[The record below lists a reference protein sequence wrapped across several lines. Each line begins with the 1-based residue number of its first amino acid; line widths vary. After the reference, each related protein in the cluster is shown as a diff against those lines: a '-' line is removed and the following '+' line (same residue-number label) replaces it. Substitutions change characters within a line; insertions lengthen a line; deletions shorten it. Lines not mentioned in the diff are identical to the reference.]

1 MSKIDFSHLLRV
13 SEDYGFPDS
22 IVETFKVFSIDDMI
36 RVEVKNMIEEIFEL
50 FLLKLWQEFFS
61 TNFEFLSFS
70 YRLSSSSVNEGTP
83 HMLSPTWWLLKQAMS
98 ETLNPFNLNLAL
110 FFHNTAVNRKR

>member
-22 IVETFKVFSIDDMI
+22 VVETFKVFSIDDMI

-50 FLLKLWQEFFS
+50 FLLKF
-61 TNFEFLSFS
+61 
-70 YRLSSSSVNEGTP
+70 
-83 HMLSPTWWLLKQAMS
+83 
-98 ETLNPFNLNLAL
+98 
-110 FFHNTAVNRKR
+110 